1 MPLSFL
7 NWLILSLIDSIP
19 TGVREWLKIFAR
31 QITQGLNQE
40 QKETFYQEAETL
52 LKPILYT
59 EKEGWVADY
68 VRLRFAASKVSTV
81 NEM

>member
-19 TGVREWLKIFAR
+19 TGVREWLKIFVR